1 MHNYPIYRVALYQ
14 SLLWLIMFMVAITT
28 LGKVSGYSVALG
40 GLISLL
46 PGIYFM
52 FRYFLVSGAR
62 AMEQVVKNAYIAE
75 AIKLGL
81 ISLGFMTVF
90 KLVSPLSPASVFG
103 GFLVMHVAGLV
114 VSASKIN
121 DKRK

>member
-1 MHNYPIYRVALYQ
+1 MHNFPIYRVALYQ
-14 SLLWLIMFMVAITT
+14 SLVWLIMFMIALATF
-28 LGKVSGYSVALG
+28 GKVGGYSAALG

-62 AMEQVVKNAYIAE
+62 AMEHVVRNAYIAE

-81 ISLGFMTVF
+81 MGLGFMAVF
-90 KLVSPLSPASVFG
+90 RLVSPLSPAAVFG

-114 VSASKIN
+114 VSASKISG
-121 DKRK
+121 KRN